1 MYSKRLVSLISLK
14 NRAKEKYFRSTIA
27 TKMTIAYMP
36 LAMIIILLSL
46 YTLSSLDE
54 LGRLSRDIIK
64 KNMTA
69 IEAAESLTDCL
80 LAQEAYGRRFLI
92 MKSEE
97 MKGLFWKRDAEFKAS
112 MAGIRDILQGEYE
125 AMAINRLQ
133 ASHENYTTVYSE
145 IFTLENDRLALAE
158 TERDPEIRNYLDVQL
173 ENIRKVTKA
182 TRESLAK
189 KTNLAGTFSTKAF
202 HITAFLSIL
211 GVCIGIGAAF
221 MITRSVSRSINQ
233 LKLATAKFSERQFDF
248 VPDVRERDE
257 FGMLARSFIAM
268 AQRLAR
274 LEVMDLDANPL
285 TRLPGGAAVDN
296 ILNERLAA
304 KKQIAFC
311 LVDIDNFKAFNDRY
325 GYARGNEVIR
335 KTGKIIEAAIAEH
348 GTEESFL
355 GHIGGDD
362 FVIIV
367 AQDRYVPVCETIIE
381 TFDRQIVDLYDTAD
395 REKGYIT
402 AKTRQGETW
411 EFPIMTISIA
421 VVTNNNRQDMSSVK
435 ISEIA
440 AEIKEHAKT
449 IPGSLYLADRRQ
461 DGNGQDIIVTGLTA

>member
-1 MYSKRLVSLISLK
+1 MNSKRLDSFLAFK
-14 NRAKEKYFRSTIA
+14 DRAIEKFFRTTIA

-36 LAMIIILLSL
+36 LASIIVLLSL
-46 YTLSSLDE
+46 YTLSSLNE
-54 LGRLSRDIIK
+54 LGDLSREIARND
-64 KNMTA
+64 MAA
-69 IEAAESLTDCL
+69 IEAADSLTDTL

-97 MKGLFWKRDAEFKAS
+97 MQDLFWERDAELKRS
-112 MAGIRDILQGEYE
+112 MEKLRGAFRDSDRWAVDQLE
-125 AMAINRLQ
+125 
-133 ASHENYTTVYSE
+133 ASHQRYTDLYTS
-145 IFTLENDRLALAE
+145 IFSLNDEKLPQAE
-158 TERDPEIRNYLDVQL
+158 TSLDAEIKSYLDAQL
-173 ENIRKVTKA
+173 VDIHQITHTARTN
-182 TRESLAK
+182 LAA
-189 KTNLAGTFSTKAF
+189 KTNLAGTYSANAF
-202 HITAFLSIL
+202 HVTAFLSIL
-211 GVCIGIGAAF
+211 GVCIGIGAALL
-221 MITRSVSRSINQ
+221 ITRSVSRSINQ
-233 LKLATAKFSERQFDF
+233 LKLATAKFSEREFDF
-248 VPDVRERDE
+248 IPDVQERDE

-311 LVDIDNFKAFNDRY
+311 MVDIDNFKAFNDRY

-335 KTGKIIEAAIAEH
+335 KTGKIIETAIAEH

-355 GHIGGDD
+355 GHVGGDD
-362 FVIIV
+362 FVIIL
-367 AQDRYVPVCETIIE
+367 APDRYPPVCESIIDE
-381 TFDRQIVDLYDTAD
+381 FDRQAVAFYDTVD
-395 REKGYIT
+395 RERGYIT

-421 VVTNNNRQDMSSVK
+421 VVTNQNRLGISSVK
-435 ISEIA
+435 ISEMA

-449 IPGSLYLADRRQ
+449 IPGSLYLADRRREI
-461 DGNGQDIIVTGLTA
+461 DGQEIMLDGVAT

>member
-1 MYSKRLVSLISLK
+1 MDNKRLVPLINLRK
-14 NRAKEKYFRSTIA
+14 RAKEKYFRSTIA

-36 LAMIIILLSL
+36 LATIIILLSL

-92 MKSEE
+92 MKSNE
-97 MKGLFWKRDAEFKAS
+97 MKDLFWKRDAEFEAS
-112 MAGIRDILQGEYE
+112 MSGIRNIFTEKDE
-125 AMAINRLQ
+125 AQAINRLQ
-133 ASHENYTTVYSE
+133 SSHREYTAIYSE
-145 IFTLENDRLALAE
+145 IFGLDENRLALAE
-158 TERDPEIRNYLDVQL
+158 TERDTDIKKHLDAQL

-189 KTNLAGTFSTKAF
+189 KTSLAGTFSTKAF

-221 MITRSVSRSINQ
+221 LITRSVSRSINQ

-248 VPDVRERDE
+248 VPDVRDRDE

-285 TRLPGGAAVDN
+285 TRLPGGVAVDN

-355 GHIGGDD
+355 GHVGGDD

-367 AQDRYVPVCETIIE
+367 APDRYVPVCETIIE
-381 TFDRQIVDLYDTAD
+381 EFDRQIVDLYDTAD

-411 EFPIMTISIA
+411 EFPIMTVSIA
-421 VVTNNNRQDMSSVK
+421 VVTNNNRQDLSGVK

-449 IPGSLYLADRRQ
+449 IPGSLYLADRRK
-461 DGNGQDIIVTGLTA
+461 DANGEEIMLNGITA